1 MKAVAWGDRLG
12 GGAREE
18 ALKYATDL
26 LRLLDAMPAELEWG
40 WVRELLGAY
49 PVARTRL
56 AAQIINDTL
65 KTEFQRQ
72 FEDE

>member
-1 MKAVAWGDRLG
+1 
-12 GGAREE
+12 
-18 ALKYATDL
+18 
-26 LRLLDAMPAELEWG
+26 
-40 WVRELLGAY
+40 LGAY